1 MPGRGA
7 FKRCVSKVRARGG
20 AYDPRA
26 VCAAAG
32 RKKYGAAAFA
42 KMSAAGRRRAVRS
55 NPGEI
60 ELDSKTAALQ
70 YKRLIEMEGAK
81 NIRIS
86 RRGRKHVVRWNPLGV
101 AEALTLAQPV
111 LDRAGKKLHFNR
123 PKNKKRIPKKVLEGH
138 RRIWG
143 GKIPPGAMEA
153 LRREYVGSGPV
164 RKNRRKSGSIRKNSG
179 YTIRKTPDGDYAL
192 RLRGELLG
200 VYANRQTAEK
210 YQRIEQQARKNPGR
224 RNPVETA
231 REKYEEFH
239 GRPSEELIEVDTP
252 MHVHNVLSGV
262 GTLEKL
268 VITTTNGRYK
278 VTLKGFK
285 GTLVAQ
291 NEDSAKYPQLYFE
304 GGDQAVDLAEF
315 GIHEPYHEMEEL
327 GRLEWIYY
335 YTVKDHLGDDGGEAI
350 YKHRLAKKVRGG
362 AGGGQKPVV
371 LYDVRNKLLSIA
383 GGSYTILPEG
393 IEN

>member
-7 FKRCVSKVRARGG
+7 FKRCVSKVRAHGR

-111 LDRAGKKLHFNR
+111 LDRAGRKLHFNR

-164 RKNRRKSGSIRKNSG
+164 RRNKKREPTKKNR
-179 YTIRKTPDGDYAL
+179 
-192 RLRGELLG
+192 
-200 VYANRQTAEK
+200 
-210 YQRIEQQARKNPGR
+210 GR

-383 GGSYTILPEG
+383 GGSYAILPEG